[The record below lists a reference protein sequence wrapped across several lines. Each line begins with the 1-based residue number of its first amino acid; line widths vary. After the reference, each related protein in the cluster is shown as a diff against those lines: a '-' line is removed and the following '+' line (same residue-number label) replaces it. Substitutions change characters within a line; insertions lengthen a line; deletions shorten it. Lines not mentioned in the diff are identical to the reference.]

1 MTKEQFK
8 KRWESDE
15 DGGGITFDDVAECA
29 KKWGL
34 FSSPKTHDIN
44 DVLKAVL
51 KAANV
56 EDQTET
62 RKENKKKMG
71 QLVYILGRSG
81 TGKSYS
87 MRNFPKDKLAVI
99 NVQGKILPFKGSAA
113 VEQTSTDNST
123 DILKALEIYA
133 HDYKS
138 IVIDDYQ
145 YVMSNEF
152 MRRSAEKGYDKFT
165 EIARHAWDIANK
177 VRSLPD
183 DVIVYIMC
191 HTDRDDEGNE
201 KIKTIGKLLDE
212 KICLEGLSTIVLKT
226 NVSDGQYTFLTQNNG
241 KDTVKSP
248 FGMFPTYAIDKD
260 LWYVDQKIRN
270 YYEMEGHAS
279 DEEMQKMDDEAEKPE
294 VQKPE
299 ATEGRRRRNR
309 QSAVKESDGS
319 GNDSAS
325 AADTRSTEVAEGNA
339 EPVKR
344 ERKQRT
350 PAPEATES
358 ASVEEGK
365 ELPTEGRKRRRK
377 AKNEASGSMPEDW
390 MNIPENV
397 SDEEVPFKF

>member
-1 MTKEQFK
+1 MSALEEATNDLAYERYMERQF
-8 KRWESDE
+8 E
-15 DGGGITFDDVAECA
+15 A
-29 KKWGL
+29 
-34 FSSPKTHDIN
+34 
-44 DVLKAVL
+44 
-51 KAANV
+51 
-56 EDQTET
+56 
-62 RKENKKKMG
+62 RKENKRKMG

-87 MRNFPKDKLAVI
+87 MRNFPKDKFAVI

-113 VEQTSTDNST
+113 VEQTSTDNSA
-123 DILKALEIYA
+123 DILKALDIYA

-201 KIKTIGKLLDE
+201 KIKTIGRLLDE

-248 FGMFPTYAIDKD
+248 FGMFPTYAIDND

-279 DEEMQKMDDEAEKPE
+279 DEEIKEMDQKVEKPD

-299 ATEGRRRRNR
+299 AAEGRRRRNR

-325 AADTRSTEVAEGNA
+325 AADTRSTEVAEADA
-339 EPVKR
+339 ETVKPEAPKR

-350 PAPEATES
+350 PASEATET
-358 ASVEEGK
+358 ASVEAPAEI
-365 ELPTEGRKRRRK
+365 PAEGRKRRRK
-377 AKNEASGSMPEDW
+377 AKNEASGSMPEW
-390 MNIPENV
+390 MNMPEDV
-397 SDEEVPFKF
+397 SDDEVPFNF